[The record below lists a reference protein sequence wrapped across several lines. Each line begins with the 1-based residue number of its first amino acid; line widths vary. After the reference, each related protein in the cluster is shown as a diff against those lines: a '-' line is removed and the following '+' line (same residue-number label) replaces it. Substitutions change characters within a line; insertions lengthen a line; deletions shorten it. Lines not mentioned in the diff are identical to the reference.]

1 MMFHGEA
8 NYYEILEIRPDASA
22 QDVRNAY
29 LRLKAS
35 YRKDNPAL
43 YSVLDTGETEDM
55 IAKIEEAFQ
64 FLSDPDF
71 RREYDERNGF
81 ADRIERKIF
90 AIDRAPTASTATSSG
105 SPFSA
110 PPMEGG
116 DENDMVAPATD
127 YAGMGKRGDTIST
140 AINAFALPTQTPRE
154 SGSFLDTLPKVD
166 RPEPRPPDTVFGS
179 APGFIERRQSTP
191 PRPALDRPTTL
202 ANPSVDVVAAEIM
215 GENEWRGST
224 LRRIRELRR
233 YSLDDVAS
241 LTKISKNHLIAIEE
255 EAFTKLPAPV
265 FVRGFLLQIA
275 RTLKIPPEP
284 VTAAYLAR
292 FAKRP
297 GT

>member
-8 NYYEILEIRPDASA
+8 NYYETLEIRPDASA

-43 YSVLDTGETEDM
+43 YSVLDPSETEDM

-64 FLSDPDF
+64 ILSDPDS

-90 AIDRAPTASTATSSG
+90 AIDRPLPANA
-105 SPFSA
+105 A
-110 PPMEGG
+110 PPMESD
-116 DENDMVAPATD
+116 DERDILVAPSTD
-127 YAGMGKRGDTIST
+127 FDGMSTRGDTNAT
-140 AINAFALPTQTPRE
+140 GINSFSLPTQPARE
-154 SGSFLDTLPKVD
+154 AGSFLNNLPRAEPKPAARENDFTSGPGLVD
-166 RPEPRPPDTVFGS
+166 RRMNL
-179 APGFIERRQSTP
+179 PGRRD
-191 PRPALDRPTTL
+191 LDRPAASGGAPADPV
-202 ANPSVDVVAAEIM
+202 ANEIAN
-215 GENEWRGST
+215 ETEWRGST

-241 LTKISKNHLIAIEE
+241 LTKISKNHLLAIEE
-255 EAFTKLPAPV
+255 ESFAKLPAPV

-275 RTLKIPPEP
+275 RTLKIPAEP
-284 VTAAYLAR
+284 VAVAYLAR
-292 FAKRP
+292 ATKRP
-297 GT
+297 GS